1 MEKNILNYSSTVI
14 GSWDTLYHHNKTK
27 DRLSWQDVD
36 QTGGKQAKMG
46 MGHNTFG

>member
-1 MEKNILNYSSTVI
+1 MEKDILNYSSTVI
-14 GSWDTLYHHNKTK
+14 GSWDTLYHHE

-46 MGHNTFG
+46 MGHNTCG